1 MLIGIILLILTG
13 LCMYINQ
20 QVFEAYCRKEEE
32 YFIKK
37 YEQIQKD
44 RFLN

>member
-13 LCMYINQ
+13 ICMYINQ
-20 QVFEAYCRKEEE
+20 QVFNEYCQQEKEN
-32 YFIKK
+32 FIKK

-44 RFLN
+44 RFLK

>member
-1 MLIGIILLILTG
+1 MLIGIILAILT
-13 LCMYINQ
+13 LICMKINHD
-20 QVFEAYCRKEEE
+20 VLTEYCKKEEE